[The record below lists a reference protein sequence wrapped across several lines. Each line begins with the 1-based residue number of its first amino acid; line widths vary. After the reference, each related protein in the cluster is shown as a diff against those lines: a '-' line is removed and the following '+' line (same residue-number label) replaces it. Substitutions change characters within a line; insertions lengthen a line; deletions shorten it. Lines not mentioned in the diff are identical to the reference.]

1 MQPIEWKTIS
11 GAIGGTRV
19 YLFVTQHNRVA
30 AVDFADPLSKISN
43 QFVQGF
49 VLSSRGEIAIEITHQ
64 ANAERNVIEI
74 VAVDVSACELN
85 YPTIADFDLPV
96 SARGPV
102 TNDEMIGKAV
112 RHSPDVPMIV
122 VEDPGI
128 ALPSPAVVDH
138 DILPAVPG
146 DARFIDGPAHSR
158 S

>member
-1 MQPIEWKTIS
+1 MQPIEWKPIS

-30 AVDFADPLSKISN
+30 AVDFAHPLSKISN

-49 VLSSRGEIAIEITHQ
+49 VLRPGGEIAIEVSHQ
-64 ANAERNVIEI
+64 ANAERDVIEI

-102 TNDEMIGKAV
+102 TNDEMVGKAV
-112 RHSPDVPMIV
+112 RHPPDVPVIV
-122 VEDPGI
+122 VKDPGVTLASSAI
-128 ALPSPAVVDH
+128 VNH
-138 DILPAVPG
+138 DIFPAVPG
-146 DARFIDGPAHSR
+146 DTRLIDRPAHSW